1 LLPGAVRRRGGHPAA
16 VVAATTGTPSGVVPE
31 VGAPEQPVVEI
42 TLDAAAVPARG
53 AYDTAAATRAPGGI

>member
-1 LLPGAVRRRGGHPAA
+1 
-16 VVAATTGTPSGVVPE
+16 TTGTPSGVVPE